1 MKATALAFFIAA
13 IATTAAAQSPL
24 SCDLVP
30 GWPQSGTN
38 RNYTADNLFEYMDC
52 NAEGYLLYGF
62 VRMQGITCKSGA
74 NTLVIDVSE
83 MEDPDLAYGMFAA
96 NADPNQPTQKL
107 GMIGQLG
114 PRRASFAKGKYY
126 VEIAASPDIDQSQ
139 ALQLFCARLEAGIE
153 GRSTPP
159 EALDWFPQENLIS
172 TRLVPESVLGLRQ
185 LKRGFV
191 AKYGHGQAFI
201 VQEASAEAAAQTLN
215 QLRTRFAASSAAQV
229 ADEAIQANTQY
240 LQGLCIFRK
249 GRYLAGYANLPDFQ
263 SAATEASKLASR
275 IP

>member
-1 MKATALAFFIAA
+1 MKAAALAFFIAA
-13 IATTAAAQSPL
+13 IATIAAAQPSL

-30 GWPQSGTN
+30 GWRQSGTD
-38 RNYTADNLFEYMDC
+38 RNYTADNLFEYMDG

-96 NADPNQPTQKL
+96 NADPNQPTEKI
-107 GMIGQLG
+107 GMIGQIG

-126 VEIAASPDIDQSQ
+126 AEIAASPDVDQSQ
-139 ALQLFCARLEAGIE
+139 ALHLFCAQLEGRIE
-153 GRSTPP
+153 GRNTPP
-159 EALDWFPQENLIS
+159 EALGWFPQEDLIS
-172 TRLVPESVLGLRQ
+172 TRVVPESVLGLRQ

-191 AKYGHGQAFI
+191 AKYASGQAFI
-201 VQEASAEAAAQTLN
+201 VREASPETATQTLN
-215 QLRTRFAASSAAQV
+215 QLRKRFSDSSSAQV
-229 ADEAIQANTQY
+229 ADEAILTKTPY
-240 LQGLCIFRK
+240 LDGLCIFRK
-249 GRYLAGYANLPDFQ
+249 GRYLAGYANVPD
-263 SAATEASKLASR
+263 SSDAMAKAKELAAR